1 MIQIPFMQL
10 PAYLLAKKVAVQVQR
25 ARIQD
30 SELRDQA
37 TRAAKSCFLNLAE
50 GLPSYQAG
58 IRKRHFAIAIGS
70 IAEVAAAIDL
80 AVALGVVDSN
90 LGSSLLEDANDLS
103 RQLRALSR

>member
-10 PAYLLAKKVAVQVQR
+10 PAYLLAKKVAVETQR

-80 AVALGVVDSN
+80 AIALEAVDIESGTTL
-90 LGSSLLEDANDLS
+90 LGDANHLS
-103 RQLRALSR
+103 RQLRALSK